1 MSLLSQSVRSIQCL
15 IFSILCLAC
24 TRSLWAPDGTMP
36 ATFEQLVR
44 NSQTFHK
51 FIPFPT
57 KANRIVTIAGSD
69 KKKQDIIAHQA
80 NTTRPLVDVKVLKL
94 IDGFLVHKK
103 NYGSDIEKKVYTTMN
118 RDAFIDRLL
127 TKRPIM
133 FMTEADSYILCTG
146 KHGSGGFE
154 TIGTDK
160 EKVPL
165 ILQDYLS
172 YAEMQIAALFG
183 VSTPTY
189 FINNGSRTNTAVI
202 GVTGMY
208 QETGV
213 YTGLVGARFEKP
225 GLMEWQQVVVTKEQ
239 NTVENGYGK
248 HQQKSNPKAQLLGLW
263 AHLYGVPLLT
273 YDQVVHDASGRF
285 RALPGG
291 RYFDTKIYKERM
303 KLVLKPF
310 LIDANDRGAQE
321 GKNVYCH
328 IVGLGLG
335 VWQIDAVQVKYF
347 LDACNELLGQ
357 RSSPYIK
364 SLPYISDVDF
374 SWFPDNYQEIGG
386 IKNGGHITRNRQSIA
401 VHFSKRNPADKLQGA
416 DADKLLVA
424 MYAWDGNAYPGNEY
438 WDGQL
443 SASGDPAAACCSTIA
458 ELQNPLIN
466 PNVSAQQL
474 FVAR

>member
-1 MSLLSQSVRSIQCL
+1 MSLLSQSARSIQCL
-15 IFSILCLAC
+15 VLSIFCLAC
-24 TRSLWAPDGTMP
+24 TRSLWTHDGTMP
-36 ATFEQLVR
+36 ATFEQLVK
-44 NSQTFHK
+44 NSQTFHAL
-51 FIPFPT
+51 IPFPT

-69 KKKQDIIAHQA
+69 KKKQDIITHQA

-94 IDGFLVHKK
+94 IDGFLAHKK
-103 NYGSDIEKKVYTTMN
+103 KYGSAIEKKVYTAMN
-118 RDAFIDRLL
+118 RDSFIDRLL
-127 TKRPIM
+127 TNRPIM
-133 FMTEADSYILCTG
+133 FMTDADSYILRTS

-154 TIGTDK
+154 AIGTGK
-160 EKVPL
+160 EKLPL

-172 YAEMQIAALFG
+172 YEEMQIAALLG

-189 FINNGSRTNTAVI
+189 FINDGSRTNKAVI
-202 GVTGMY
+202 GAAGTY

-225 GLMEWQQVVVTKEQ
+225 GLMEWQHILVTKEQ

-248 HQQKSNPKAQLLGLW
+248 HQQKSNQKAQLLGLW

-273 YDQVVHDASGRF
+273 YDQVAQDVTGRF
-285 RALPGG
+285 IALSGG
-291 RYFDTKIYKERM
+291 HYFDTKIYKERM

-310 LIDANDRGAQE
+310 FIDANDRGAQE
-321 GKNVYCH
+321 GKKVYCH

-335 VWQIDAVQVKYF
+335 VWQIDAVQARY
-347 LDACNELLGQ
+347 LLEACNELLGQ
-357 RSSPYIK
+357 SSLPYIK

-374 SWFPDNYQEIGG
+374 SWFPGTYQEIGG
-386 IKNGGHITRNRQSIA
+386 IKNGGHITRNHQSIA